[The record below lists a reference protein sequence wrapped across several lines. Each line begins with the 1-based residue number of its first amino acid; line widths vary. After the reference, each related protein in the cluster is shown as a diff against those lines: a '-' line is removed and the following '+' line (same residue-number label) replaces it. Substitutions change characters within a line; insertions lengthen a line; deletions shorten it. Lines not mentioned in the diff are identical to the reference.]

1 MQNVIDSDDD
11 AGEKKGHREDG
22 HFDRGHFLAVYV
34 NSLNGGATLLVLSS
48 RRQTE
53 LHIQI
58 QIQI

>member
-34 NSLNGGATLLVLSS
+34 DSLNGGCNPLSIA
-48 RRQTE
+48 Q
-53 LHIQI
+53 Q
-58 QIQI
+58 